1 MPDRVE
7 HCPFLN
13 RSDARCAENFNIDH
27 LQHAF
32 KFCFGR
38 YKACPSYVELL
49 VERRI
54 RRGEAA
60 ERRSPAP
67 NATHANRL
75 VQITVSARHAQ
86 HVAGAA

>member
-13 RSDARCAENFNIDH
+13 RSDSRCSDNFNIDH

-38 YKACPSYVELL
+38 YKACPS
-49 VERRI
+49 
-54 RRGEAA
+54 
-60 ERRSPAP
+60 
-67 NATHANRL
+67 
-75 VQITVSARHAQ
+75 
-86 HVAGAA
+86 

>member
-13 RSDARCAENFNIDH
+13 RSDARCSDNFNIDH

-38 YKACPSYVELL
+38 YKVCPAYLDLL
-49 VERRI
+49 VERRV
-54 RRGEAA
+54 RRSEAA
-60 ERRSPAP
+60 ERLA
-67 NATHANRL
+67 ATANHGNHRF
-75 VQITVSARHAQ
+75 VQVTVSAGHAQ
-86 HVAGAA
+86 HVAGVA